1 MLTRN
6 DLEQIR
12 VVVRKEVKEEV
23 VPVKNAIEAM
33 DKKLDGVQTDVSDIL
48 TALDQRQT
56 RIEGRVDR
64 LEDEVGIAKPQ

>member
-1 MLTRN
+1 MLTRD
-6 DLEQIR
+6 DLKQIR
-12 VVVRKEVKEEV
+12 IVVKEEVKEEIK
-23 VPVKNAIEAM
+23 PI
-33 DKKLDGVQTDVSDIL
+33 DKKLDKVQEDISDIL